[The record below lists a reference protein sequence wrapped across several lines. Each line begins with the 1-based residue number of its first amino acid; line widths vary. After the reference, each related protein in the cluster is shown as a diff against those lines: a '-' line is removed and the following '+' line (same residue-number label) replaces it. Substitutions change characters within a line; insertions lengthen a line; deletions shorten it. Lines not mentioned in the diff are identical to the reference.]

1 MNKNFKGYDRIGQ
14 SKINRQDCKMT
25 IVEYKNSNKNSM
37 DMSYRLP
44 LLNRVNGIF

>member
-25 IVEYKNSNKNSM
+25 IVEYKNSS
-37 DMSYRLP
+37 R
-44 LLNRVNGIF
+44 I